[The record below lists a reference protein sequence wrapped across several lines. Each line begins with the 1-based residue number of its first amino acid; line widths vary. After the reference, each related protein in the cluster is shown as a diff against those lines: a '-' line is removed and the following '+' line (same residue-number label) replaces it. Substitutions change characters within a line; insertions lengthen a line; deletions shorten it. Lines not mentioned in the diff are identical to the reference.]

1 LDTNRKVGL
10 STGVISARLRWLA
23 VAAALCPAIWGPA
36 GFGLCF
42 LIPGALVQPRAPI
55 SGRWLMWI
63 GALFLSLI
71 VVPFGPVGVFE
82 RARMLRTD
90 HGIETVAISSLFVA
104 STVLVIW
111 CDLALVMEAS
121 RKCNQWVRGSLDWVV
136 WITAGVLNTWCVW
149 VSLSDVRAYRRLGG
163 LRLDLIL
170 TAVVSHGTG
179 VEGQHWHAPLPQ
191 FGSRGAMKSLIVPAL
206 PGPGGYLQS
215 LCKILGAGGPAMQG
229 TALRYS

>member
-10 STGVISARLRWLA
+10 STGVISAKLRWLA
-23 VAAALCPAIWGPA
+23 VAAALCHAIWGPA
-36 GFGLCF
+36 GFGLSF
-42 LIPGALVQPRAPI
+42 LIPGALVQPRAPT

-71 VVPFGPVGVFE
+71 VVPFGPVGEFE

-111 CDLALVMEAS
+111 CDLAPVMEAS
-121 RKCNQWVRGSLDWVV
+121 RRKCNQWVRGSLDWVLR
-136 WITAGVLNTWCVW
+136 ITAGVLNTWCVW

-163 LRLDLIL
+163 LRL
-170 TAVVSHGTG
+170 
-179 VEGQHWHAPLPQ
+179 
-191 FGSRGAMKSLIVPAL
+191 
-206 PGPGGYLQS
+206 
-215 LCKILGAGGPAMQG
+215 
-229 TALRYS
+229 